1 MIDWVEIDFTSP
13 LKWKKKMKGLTIWK
27 NILPKQNVYKIL
39 QQIHA
44 KEILKNMLTNYSCYT
59 KEQEWQLIL

>member
-27 NILPKQNVYKIL
+27 NLLPKQNVYKIL
-39 QQIHA
+39 QQMHA
-44 KEILKNMLTNYSCYT
+44 KEILKKYAD
-59 KEQEWQLIL
+59 